1 MGGVSKSIRSNTK
14 LLSYLTRQ
22 EREELEAILLATP
35 EPMTI
40 IYQIVRPDGST
51 QGYLLHTPEGYVEMA
66 PDDRC
71 WKATLISTTESSISK
86 SPNHL
91 P

>member
-1 MGGVSKSIRSNTK
+1 MNSQPNNEHNE
-14 LLSYLTRQ
+14 LLTYLTKP

>member
-66 PDDRC
+66 PDGGC
-71 WKATLISTTESSISK
+71 K
-86 SPNHL
+86 NFCVNGHL
-91 P
+91 AGNCRPVRKEL

>member
-1 MGGVSKSIRSNTK
+1 MNSQSNNEQIE

-40 IYQIVRPDGST
+40 IHQIVRPDRSIG
-51 QGYLLHTPEGYVEMA
+51 GYLLGTRDGYMEMPPDHPLLEGHPPATPEVNGGYRVGER
-66 PDDRC
+66 P
-71 WKATLISTTESSISK
+71 
-86 SPNHL
+86 
-91 P
+91 